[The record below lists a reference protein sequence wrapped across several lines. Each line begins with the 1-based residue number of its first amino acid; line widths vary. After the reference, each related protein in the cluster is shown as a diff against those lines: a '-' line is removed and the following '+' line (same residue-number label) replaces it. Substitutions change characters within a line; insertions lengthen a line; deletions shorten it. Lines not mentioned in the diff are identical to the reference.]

1 MRAGRLNQTT
11 PAASTTHFVFT
22 RNFSYGVTGNDVK
35 ELQQF
40 LIQENKGPSAQKL
53 KAHGT
58 TKTFGILTYNARRIS
73 ENSRHQTGLR
83 LLRSDHEGVCEL
95 GRGIAAAMYACG
107 R

>member
-22 RNFSYGVTGNDVK
+22 RNLSYGVTGNDVK

-40 LIQENKGPSAQKL
+40 LIQENKGPAAQKL

-58 TKTFGILTYNARRIS
+58 TLAHR
-73 ENSRHQTGLR
+73 
-83 LLRSDHEGVCEL
+83 RSDCALRRRKEAPGAGPPPL
-95 GRGIAAAMYACG
+95 GHMPREARPLRYFEPN
-107 R
+107 RF